1 MMMKAAFLLL
11 IVALAGCAGDNAAR
25 RDDYY
30 ARIDA
35 GFRRLG
41 ASEARGRCY
50 SERLARAD
58 AETAAAAARIIE
70 ESVDKADMKSR
81 VMNADEPT
89 RQAFIRANFGCSLSG

>member
-1 MMMKAAFLLL
+1 MMKVASLLS
-11 IVALAGCAGDNAAR
+11 IIALAGCAGDSALR

-30 ARIDA
+30 ARFDA

-58 AETAAAAARIIE
+58 AQTAADAARIIE
-70 ESVDKADMKSR
+70 ESADKADMKSR
-81 VMNADEPT
+81 VLNADAPT
-89 RQAFIRANFGCSLSG
+89 RRAFIRANFGCSLSG